1 MSRPSQYSKKNI
13 KELNDRASREGR
25 PLPAYVNG
33 KVVDSDHSG
42 CLFITA
48 RRFPAIATLYCDNQT
63 ESTFTWSQWES
74 LWKIPI
80 FQNGGRLPSVSPPE
94 SRMRSNSNFQ
104 EHVSLKSSFTVV
116 LVLCMHPLF
125 CTRAAEPPFKSSSQW
140 QAGYLKLPTFTSHHC
155 STQGPGRTS
164 GFPNSHGTQMS
175 IVTPFCVVFCILQ
188 SWT

>member
-63 ESTFTWSQWES
+63 ESMSWCETFRSQ
-74 LWKIPI
+74 P
-80 FQNGGRLPSVSPPE
+80 
-94 SRMRSNSNFQ
+94 
-104 EHVSLKSSFTVV
+104 
-116 LVLCMHPLF
+116 LV
-125 CTRAAEPPFKSSSQW
+125 E
-140 QAGYLKLPTFTSHHC
+140 
-155 STQGPGRTS
+155 
-164 GFPNSHGTQMS
+164 GF
-175 IVTPFCVVFCILQ
+175 VETP
-188 SWT
+188 W